1 MKTEENFQNLQETF
15 NSVQITEKNQLYL
28 IMKDKY
34 VQLLFSELS
43 DILTKDEFFTFL
55 QSKNRIKLNEISAFN
70 QEINLNRT
78 DELIL
83 NQNNSNNGKNYTI
96 FDHRLKNKFLKYDD
110 NLNLLHENFKK
121 NDNKTKFWEEYI
133 DNQKKKEAELIG
145 EFNPPFLSQDQQNKI
160 SEIKKKT
167 PKLMQEKE
175 ELMNDLNFK
184 MSLSII
190 NI

>member
-1 MKTEENFQNLQETF
+1 MG
-15 NSVQITEKNQLYL
+15 
-28 IMKDKY
+28 
-34 VQLLFSELS
+34 
-43 DILTKDEFFTFL
+43 
-55 QSKNRIKLNEISAFN
+55 RI
-70 QEINLNRT
+70 
-78 DELIL
+78 
-83 NQNNSNNGKNYTI
+83 
-96 FDHRLKNKFLKYDD
+96 HRKS
-110 NLNLLHENFKK
+110 
-121 NDNKTKFWEEYI
+121 
-133 DNQKKKEAELIG
+133 KKKETELIG